1 MIQASSLLSELA
13 HALRRSMVEEENK
26 DENEGDEISEKQS
39 ETSHVKN
46 VNEEIEMNPR
56 KRGNLINYD
65 LMIMTLKSNDIHFLQ
80 NQSFFFLKMLTLHK

>member
-65 LMIMTLKSNDIHFLQ
+65 LMIMTLKLNGIHFLQ
-80 NQSFFFLKMLTLHK
+80 NH

>member
-26 DENEGDEISEKQS
+26 DENEGDDISERQS

-56 KRGNLINYD
+56 KRGNLKNYD
-65 LMIMTLKSNDIHFLQ
+65 LMIMTLKSNENTNCCSQQIAHCP
-80 NQSFFFLKMLTLHK
+80 SPHMR

>member
-26 DENEGDEISEKQS
+26 DENEGDEISERQS

-65 LMIMTLKSNDIHFLQ
+65 LMIMTLKLNGIHFLQ
-80 NQSFFFLKMLTLHK
+80 NH

>member
-80 NQSFFFLKMLTLHK
+80 NQSFFISKNVNIT

>member
-80 NQSFFFLKMLTLHK
+80 NQ

>member
-26 DENEGDEISEKQS
+26 DENEGDEVSERQC
-39 ETSHVKN
+39 ETPHVN
-46 VNEEIEMNPR
+46 DNEEIEMNPR

-80 NQSFFFLKMLTLHK
+80 NQSFFISKNVNIT

>member
-1 MIQASSLLSELA
+1 
-13 HALRRSMVEEENK
+13 MVEEENK

>member
-80 NQSFFFLKMLTLHK
+80 NQSFFISKNINIT

>member
-56 KRGNLINYD
+56 KRGNLIDYD

-80 NQSFFFLKMLTLHK
+80 NQSFFISKNVNIT

>member
-80 NQSFFFLKMLTLHK
+80 NQSFLDA

>member
-26 DENEGDEISEKQS
+26 DENEGDDISERQS
-39 ETSHVKN
+39 ETSNVKN

-56 KRGNLINYD
+56 KRGNL
-65 LMIMTLKSNDIHFLQ
+65 
-80 NQSFFFLKMLTLHK
+80 